1 MEKENRYLE
10 LSRLDCSPGV
20 EVKHGGLSY
29 LSWSYAWHLL
39 VSKYPDSTYY
49 FGEPM
54 TLPDGTMMV
63 KAGVTVQGLTHEM
76 QLPVLDH
83 RNKPIASPNAFDYN
97 SAQMRCLVK
106 CIAMHGVGIS
116 LYLGDV
122 KQVVEASDFEKASA
136 FIDAGDYMAL
146 HQLIKGLSEKDQIE
160 LFNNAPSGQKTKF
173 KESHRATM
181 KQAED
186 FLTSVAEAIGEAV
199 SQSDGVLL
207 AETIEELT
215 TYERTAVWARLSG
228 EQQEAV
234 KQLRTESGVTA

>member
-49 FGEPM
+49 FAEPM

-122 KQVVEASDFEKASA
+122 KQVVEASNYEKAQQFISA
-136 FIDAGDYMAL
+136 QDSMGFLEFLGT
-146 HQLIKGLSEKDQIE
+146 LSERDQID
-160 LFNNAPSGQKTKF
+160 LFNDPAIPKGTKTAF
-173 KESHRATM
+173 KNDHRALA
-181 KQAED
+181 KQAND
-186 FLTSVAEAIGEAV
+186 FLDSVAECIAEATE
-199 SQSDGVLL
+199 QKDEVLL
-207 AETIEELT
+207 QETIAELSSF
-215 TYERTAVWARLSG
+215 ERTAVWGRLNAD
-228 EQQEAV
+228 QQQFIQSTR
-234 KQLRTESGVTA
+234 K

>member
-122 KQVVEASDFEKASA
+122 KQVVEASNYEKAQQYISA
-136 FIDAGDYMAL
+136 QDSMGFLEFLGT
-146 HQLIKGLSEKDQIE
+146 LSERDQID
-160 LFNNAPSGQKTKF
+160 LFNDPAIPKGQKTAF
-173 KESHRATM
+173 KNEHRALV
-181 KQAED
+181 KQAND
-186 FLTSVAEAIGEAV
+186 FLDSVAECIAEATE
-199 SQSDGVLL
+199 QQDEVLL
-207 AETIEELT
+207 QETIAELSSF
-215 TYERTAVWARLSG
+215 ERTAVWGRLNAD
-228 EQQEAV
+228 QQQFIQSTR
-234 KQLRTESGVTA
+234 K

>member
-122 KQVVEASDFEKASA
+122 KQVVEASNYEKAQQYISA
-136 FIDAGDYMAL
+136 QDSMGFLEFLGT
-146 HQLIKGLSEKDQIE
+146 LSERDQID
-160 LFNNAPSGQKTKF
+160 LFNDPAIPKGQKTAF
-173 KESHRATM
+173 KNDHRALV
-181 KQAED
+181 KQAND
-186 FLTSVAEAIGEAV
+186 FLDSVAECIAEATE
-199 SQSDGVLL
+199 QQDEELL
-207 AETIEELT
+207 RETIAELSSF
-215 TYERTAVWARLSG
+215 ERTAVWGRLTA
-228 EQQEAV
+228 EQQQFIQSTR
-234 KQLRTESGVTA
+234 K

>member
-1 MEKENRYLE
+1 MEKSNRYLE

-63 KAGVTVQGLTHEM
+63 KAGVEVDHLTHEM
-76 QLPVLDH
+76 MLPVLDH

-106 CIAMHGVGIS
+106 CIAMHGVGIG
-116 LYLGDV
+116 LYLGEV
-122 KQVVEASDFEKASA
+122 KTVLNESNYEKACGYISA
-136 FIDAGDYMAL
+136 QDSMGFLEFLGT
-146 HQLIKGLSEKDQIE
+146 LSEREQVD
-160 LFNNAPSGQKTKF
+160 LFNDDAIPKGQKTAF
-173 KESHRATM
+173 KNDHRALV
-181 KQAED
+181 KQAND
-186 FLTSVAEAIGEAV
+186 FIGSVVECIEEATAQQDEE
-199 SQSDGVLL
+199 LL
-207 AETIEELT
+207 KETISELSGF
-215 TYERTAVWARLSG
+215 ERNTVWARLNA
-228 EQQEAV
+228 EQQSFITSTR
-234 KQLRTESGVTA
+234 K

>member
-63 KAGVTVQGLTHEM
+63 KSGVTVQGLTHEM

-106 CIAMHGVGIS
+106 CIAMHGVGIGM
-116 LYLGDV
+116 YLGDI
-122 KQVVEASDFEKASA
+122 KQVVEASNYEKAQQFISA
-136 FIDAGDYMAL
+136 QDSMGFLEFLGT
-146 HQLIKGLSEKDQIE
+146 LSERDQID
-160 LFNNAPSGQKTKF
+160 LFNDPAIPKGQKTAF
-173 KESHRATM
+173 KNDHRALV
-181 KQAED
+181 KQANT
-186 FLTSVAEAIGEAV
+186 FLDSVAECIAEATE
-199 SQSDGVLL
+199 QQDEELL
-207 AETIEELT
+207 RETISELSSF
-215 TYERTAVWARLSG
+215 ERTAVWGRLNA
-228 EQQEAV
+228 EQQQFIQSTR
-234 KQLRTESGVTA
+234 K

>member
-39 VSKYPDSTYY
+39 VSKYPDSTFY

-122 KQVVEASDFEKASA
+122 SKVVEASNYEKAQQYISA
-136 FIDAGDYMAL
+136 QDSMGFLEFLGT
-146 HQLIKGLSEKDQIE
+146 LSERDQVD
-160 LFNNAPSGQKTKF
+160 LFNDPAIPKGQKTAF
-173 KESHRATM
+173 KNDHRALT
-181 KQAED
+181 KQAND
-186 FLTSVAEAIGEAV
+186 FLDSVAECIAEAEK
-199 SQSDGVLL
+199 SNDEVLL
-207 AETIEELT
+207 QETIAELSSF
-215 TYERTAVWARLSG
+215 ERTAIWGRLTA
-228 EQQEAV
+228 EQQQFIQSTR
-234 KQLRTESGVTA
+234 K

>member
-1 MEKENRYLE
+1 MEKTNRYLE

-122 KQVVEASDFEKASA
+122 SKVVEASNYEKAQQYISA
-136 FIDAGDYMAL
+136 QDSMGFLEFLGT
-146 HQLIKGLSEKDQIE
+146 LSERDQVD
-160 LFNNAPSGQKTKF
+160 LFNDPAIPKGQKTAF
-173 KESHRATM
+173 KNDHRALT
-181 KQAED
+181 KQAND
-186 FLTSVAEAIGEAV
+186 FLDSVAECIAEAEK
-199 SQSDGVLL
+199 SNDEMLL
-207 AETIEELT
+207 QETIAELSSF
-215 TYERTAVWARLSG
+215 ERTAVWGRLTA
-228 EQQEAV
+228 EQQQFIQSTR
-234 KQLRTESGVTA
+234 K

>member
-83 RNKPIASPNAFDYN
+83 RNKPLASPNAFDYN

-122 KQVVEASDFEKASA
+122 SKVVEASNYEKAQQYISA
-136 FIDAGDYMAL
+136 QDSMGFLEFLGT
-146 HQLIKGLSEKDQIE
+146 LSERDQID
-160 LFNNAPSGQKTKF
+160 LFNDPAIPKGQKTAF
-173 KESHRATM
+173 KNDHRALT
-181 KQAED
+181 KQAND
-186 FLTSVAEAIGEAV
+186 FLDSVAECIAEAEK
-199 SQSDGVLL
+199 SNDEVLL
-207 AETIEELT
+207 QETIAELSSF
-215 TYERTAVWARLSG
+215 ERTAIWGRLTA
-228 EQQEAV
+228 EQQQFIQSTR
-234 KQLRTESGVTA
+234 K